1 MKKPLTGLLSFG
13 LLLILTA
20 SNAHALPGTDA
31 SAVAEPWPEVGPVK
45 GSRVRAVQ
53 VVGGAIWLGGKFS
66 NATDSTGATQSVS
79 NLVAFDASTGRFAS
93 VNAPG
98 FTGSGAEI
106 WDLDVRGDELIVGG
120 KFVNPANST
129 QKNLAAVNL
138 STGAVRWFKGAPI
151 AKAVLVNGDSVY
163 AAGTTLGLWNVASG
177 SPTWKGRT
185 KLTVQ
190 ADLRGHPTPPA
201 YRELVLAG
209 GALFAACQCDFAGGQ
224 PVKALIKLSADGT
237 LDPSWVPSDLTPG
250 GAPDASK
257 ATGISIASDGS
268 ALYLGAGG
276 SDFLAKYSFAHA
288 LEWKRDTSGSV
299 QSIEMMDGQLV
310 VGGHFVEIA
319 DGDGDRCGF
328 KSGDPSDLDP
338 FGECAR
344 HNYLAAYGTGGALD
358 AWAPSV
364 TGKYNGIWDLEA
376 EGAALH
382 FGGEFTKV
390 NGVNATF
397 YGKLN

>member
-1 MKKPLTGLLSFG
+1 MKKALTVLLSFG
-13 LLLILTA
+13 LLLILSA
-20 SNAHALPGTDA
+20 SSAHALPGTDA
-31 SAVAEPWPEVGPVK
+31 NAVAEPWPEVGPLS

-53 VVGGAIWLGGKFS
+53 VVGGTIWLGGKFS
-66 NATDSTGATQSVS
+66 NATDSTGATRSVS
-79 NLVAFDASTGRFAS
+79 NLVAFDAGTGRFAS

-106 WDLDVRGDELIVGG
+106 WDLDVRSGELIVGG

-138 STGAVRWFKGAPI
+138 STGAVRWFKGAPT
-151 AKAVLVNGDSVY
+151 AKTVLVNGDSVY

-177 SPTWKGRT
+177 SPIWKGRT
-185 KLTVQ
+185 KVTVQ
-190 ADLRGHPTPPA
+190 TTLRGHSTPPA

-224 PVKALIKLSADGT
+224 PVKALIKLSTDGV

-250 GAPDASK
+250 GASGAST
-257 ATGISIASDGS
+257 ATGIAVATDGS

-276 SDFLAKYSFAHA
+276 SDFFAKYSFAEA
-288 LEWKRDTSGSV
+288 LQWKRDTSGSV
-299 QSIEMMDGQLV
+299 QSLEIMDGKLV

-319 DGDGDRCGF
+319 DATGDRCGF
-328 KSGDPSDLDP
+328 KSNNPGDLDP
-338 FGECAR
+338 FGECVR
-344 HNYLAAYGTGGALD
+344 HNYLAAYGMSGALD
-358 AWAPSV
+358 AWTPSV
-364 TGKYNGIWDLEA
+364 TGKFNGIWDLEA

-390 NGVNATF
+390 NGVNAKF
-397 YGKLN
+397 YGKLT